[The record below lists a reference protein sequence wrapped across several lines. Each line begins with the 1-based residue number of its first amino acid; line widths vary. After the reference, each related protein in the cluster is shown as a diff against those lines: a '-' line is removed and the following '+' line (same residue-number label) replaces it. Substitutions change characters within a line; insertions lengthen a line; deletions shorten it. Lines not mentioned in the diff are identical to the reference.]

1 MATAELLD
9 EGSLHGIEREWDELA
24 VDCARPGSAPALLM
38 AWWRHL
44 SPPGARARVVA
55 VREGGRLV
63 GRAPFLLHDG
73 PLGRP
78 AARLFGTPSLPQRAT
93 ILTAPGHEAA
103 VWPLVAQTLGRSEPR
118 PAVVALE
125 RVDGDA
131 DWPRALARAWPAAAR
146 ARLLWEFRIPGQA
159 LSMEAGSFD
168 AWMAGRSHNARRDVR
183 RTARRVE
190 KRGGTIVRADGR
202 EEMERTLEAFGRLHE
217 VRWGERSRLWHPD
230 ALAMLHEAGERMR
243 GTGRLRLYALEADG
257 QVVAALIVFAAG
269 GEAMAWNGAWRP
281 DWGPVRPM
289 MALFY
294 RAIEDCFAAGDRRLD
309 FGEGEQHY
317 KLRLTDARDPVA
329 WGTLLPRGASYP
341 LMRAATAP
349 RRLRGRARMAAR
361 RLPPGVQDRLRRARR
376 RLGGGGDGEVSDE
389 GGGAAP

>member
-9 EGSLHGIEREWDELA
+9 ERGLSGIEREWGELA
-24 VDCARPGSAPALLM
+24 VECARPGSLPELLM
-38 AWWRHL
+38 PWWRHL
-44 SPPGARARVVA
+44 APPGALARVVA

-63 GRAPFLLHDG
+63 GLAPFLIHEG

-93 ILTAPGHEAA
+93 ILAAPGHEAA
-103 VWPLVAQTLGRSEPR
+103 VWRLTARALAGSQPR
-118 PAVVALE
+118 PAMLALE

-131 DWPRALARAWPAAAR
+131 AWPRALARAWPTALG
-146 ARLLWEFRIPGQA
+146 ARLLLEFRIPGQA
-159 LSMEAGSFD
+159 LSMRAGSFD

-183 RTARRVE
+183 RTAKRVE
-190 KRGGTIVRADGR
+190 KRGGTVTRADGR
-202 EEMERTLEAFGRLHE
+202 EDMQRALEAFGRMHE
-217 VRWGERSRLWHPD
+217 LRWGDRSRLWRRD
-230 ALAMLHEAGERMR
+230 ALAMLSEAGDRMR
-243 GTGRLRLYALEADG
+243 GSERLRLYAIEADG
-257 QVVAALIVFAAG
+257 RVVATLFVFAAG
-269 GEAMAWNGAWRP
+269 GEAMAWNGAWEP

-294 RAIEDCFAAGDRRLD
+294 RAIEDCFELGDRRLD

-329 WGTLLPRGASYP
+329 WATLLPRDASYP
-341 LMRAATAP
+341 MMRAATAP

-361 RLPPGVQDRLRRARR
+361 RLPAGLQDRLRRARR
-376 RLGGGGDGEVSDE
+376 RIRGEGAAVSD
-389 GGGAAP
+389 GGAEAAP

>member
-9 EGSLHGIEREWDELA
+9 EHGLAGVEREWDALA
-24 VDCARPGSAPALLM
+24 VECARPGSLPDLLLP
-38 AWWRHL
+38 WWRHL
-44 SPPGARARVVA
+44 APPGARARVVA

-63 GRAPFLLHDG
+63 GLAPFLIHDG

-93 ILTAPGHEAA
+93 ILAAPGHEGRVWRLAA
-103 VWPLVAQTLGRSEPR
+103 RTLGESEPR
-118 PAVVALE
+118 PAMVALE
-125 RVDGDA
+125 RVDGEDA
-131 DWPRALARAWPAAAR
+131 WPRAVARAWPATAG

-159 LSMEAGSFD
+159 LSMRAGSFD

-190 KRGGTIVRADGR
+190 KRGGVIVRADGA
-202 EEMERTLEAFGRLHE
+202 EQMERALRAFGRMHE
-217 VRWGERSRLWHPD
+217 LRWGDRSRLWRPD
-230 ALAMLHEAGERMR
+230 ALAMLREAGERMR
-243 GTGRLRLYALEADG
+243 GSGRLRLYALEADG
-257 QVVAALIVFAAG
+257 GVAATLFVFAAG
-269 GEAMAWNGAWRP
+269 GEAMAWNGAWQP
-281 DWGPVRPM
+281 DWAPVRPM

-294 RAIEDCFAAGDRRLD
+294 RAIEDCFEMGDRRLD

-329 WGTLLPRGASYP
+329 WGTILPRDASYP

-349 RRLRGRARMAAR
+349 RRLRGRGRMAAR

-376 RLGGGGDGEVSDE
+376 RLRGEDAAVSAGGGE
-389 GGGAAP
+389 AAP